1 MKLDNKRIL
10 LTGASTGIGKALL
23 EELKKYDVK
32 IVVGDLDPDM
42 IEDVPGKVMSMKCDV
57 SRAENL
63 DLLFSY
69 AMNEMEGIDI
79 CIANAGF
86 AYYEVLD
93 TEDWEHIEK
102 IYRVNVFA
110 PVYCMEKM
118 KSIHADSEYT
128 VAVTASAMAKLPLPG
143 YALYSS
149 TKSAIDA
156 FAYSYRFEKNPKA
169 NICIVYPIA
178 TKTEFF
184 RTAGEDTPVPFP
196 AQTSEHVARC
206 IVKGIRKN
214 KKSVYPSRLFYFI
227 MQLDRILPFVLFLY
241 AKIEQRKM
249 KRTIMKEK

>member
-23 EELKKYDVK
+23 EELKKFDVK
-32 IVVGDLDPDM
+32 IVVGDLEPHM
-42 IEDVPGKVMSMKCDV
+42 IEDIPGKVLSMKCDV
-57 SRAENL
+57 SRPENI
-63 DLLFSY
+63 DLLFSF

-86 AYYEVLD
+86 AYYEILD
-93 TEDWEHIEK
+93 TEDWEHIER

-118 KSIHADSEYT
+118 RSLNIDREYC
-128 VAVTASAMAKLPLPG
+128 VAVTASAMAKLALPG

-149 TKSAIDA
+149 TKSAVDS
-156 FAYSYRFEKNPKA
+156 FAYAYRFEENPNA
-169 NICIVYPIA
+169 HITIIYPIA

-184 RTAGEDTPVPFP
+184 KTAGENTPVPFP
-196 AQTSEHVARC
+196 AQTAGHVARC
-206 IVKGIRKN
+206 IVKGIRRN

-227 MQLDRILPFVLFLY
+227 MQLNRILPFVLFLY
-241 AKIEQRKM
+241 AKMEQRKM
-249 KRTIMKEK
+249 KQTLMKGK